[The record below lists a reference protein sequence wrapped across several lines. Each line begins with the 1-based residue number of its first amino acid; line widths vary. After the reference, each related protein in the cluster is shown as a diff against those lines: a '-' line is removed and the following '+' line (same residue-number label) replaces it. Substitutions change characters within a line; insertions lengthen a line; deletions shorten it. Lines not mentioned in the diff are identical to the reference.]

1 MSRNTNM
8 FRFLMASSAYT
19 ATKIGWVGKNDRKH
33 IRFVRNEFAKN
44 HIKKDG
50 VVVKDSGILKL
61 NNGRPLMWMEVLRY
75 LEHGTV
81 SAGMWA
87 FFADLY
93 QRLLLSGDYT
103 RDQILFNTDGHTLSM
118 ADVIEFANYY
128 NFDLLC
134 EVPEL

>member
-8 FRFLMASSAYT
+8 FKFLMATSVYT
-19 ATKIGWVGKNDRKH
+19 ATKIGWEGKNNKKH
-33 IRFVRNEFAKN
+33 IRFVRDSFAKN

-50 VVVKDSGILKL
+50 VVVKDSGLLRLK
-61 NNGRPLMWMEVLRY
+61 NGHSLMWSDVLRY

-81 SAGMWA
+81 SVFMWI

-93 QRLLLSGDYT
+93 QKLLLSGEYT
-103 RDQILFNTDGHTLSM
+103 RDQILFNTDGYTLSM
-118 ADVIEFANYY
+118 ADLIEFANYY
-128 NFDLLC
+128 SFDLLS